1 MLNAA
6 GKGHAWLLR
15 STELLATRALVAAV
29 AGLLAALDWVLARLM
44 AGLVFVRAVRT
55 VRAVCAVFW
64 AASFMASAA
73 MV

>member
-15 STELLATRALVAAV
+15 SAELLATRALVA

-44 AGLVFVRAVRT
+44 AGLVFVRAV
-55 VRAVCAVFW
+55 CAVFW